1 MLYGASSDNPDDWGS
16 QRRGIVDFDPEAS
29 GPVYKH
35 SDDWGKFIG
44 NEFNLEGRGIKDNNT
59 TKYKENQR
67 INKLFFNKK

>member
-35 SDDWGKFIG
+35 PDDWGKFIG
-44 NEFNLEGRGIKDNNT
+44 NEFQHEGRGSRR
-59 TKYKENQR
+59 Q
-67 INKLFFNKK
+67 LFSLLLFSLPKK